1 MGVMRVGADRSSAV
15 VVLAKVPQRGRVK
28 TRLVPTVGEDGATAL
43 AEAMLG
49 DTLEALEALA
59 PSVARLWVAS
69 GSLEAARARVPAHWI
84 VEPQAEGDLGAR
96 MGEAWRVAAAERVV
110 IVGADAPSMSAARVE
125 AALTAL
131 GTADVVVG
139 PTLDGGYDLLALRR
153 REAAVLDDMPW
164 STPELLRVTRA
175 RARGAGLVLAELE
188 PGFDVDTGEDLI
200 DLAARLDARAA
211 AAPRTR
217 AWLAALRPGHYPA
230 AS

>member
-1 MGVMRVGADRSSAV
+1 MRVGAHRSSAV
-15 VVLAKVPQRGRVK
+15 VVLAKVPQPGRVK

-139 PTLDGGYDLLALRR
+139 PTLDGGYDLLGLRR
-153 REAAVLDDMPW
+153 REALASGGRVKFLPARRNGLSVQKCWRNGDSKRRRSAQTRYGSPH
-164 STPELLRVTRA
+164 TPIL
-175 RARGAGLVLAELE
+175 RGA
-188 PGFDVDTGEDLI
+188 PC
-200 DLAARLDARAA
+200 RR
-211 AAPRTR
+211 
-217 AWLAALRPGHYPA
+217 LRPANGPC
-230 AS
+230 

>member
-1 MGVMRVGADRSSAV
+1 MTRVGAHRSSAV
-15 VVLAKVPQRGRVK
+15 VVLAKVPQPGRVK
-28 TRLVPTVGEDGATAL
+28 TRLVPAVGEDGATAL

-59 PSVARLWVAS
+59 LSVARLWVAS
-69 GSLEAARARVPAHWI
+69 GSLAAARARVPAHWI
-84 VEPQAEGDLGAR
+84 VRPQAEGDLGAR
-96 MGEAWRVAAAERVV
+96 MGEAWRIAAAERVV

-131 GTADVVVG
+131 GSADVVVG
-139 PTLDGGYDLLALRR
+139 PTLDGGYDLLGLKR

-164 STPELLRVTRA
+164 STAELLTVTRA
-175 RARGAGLVLAELE
+175 RAQSAGLVLAELE

-217 AWLAALRPGHYPA
+217 AWLAALRPGLYPA
-230 AS
+230 AP